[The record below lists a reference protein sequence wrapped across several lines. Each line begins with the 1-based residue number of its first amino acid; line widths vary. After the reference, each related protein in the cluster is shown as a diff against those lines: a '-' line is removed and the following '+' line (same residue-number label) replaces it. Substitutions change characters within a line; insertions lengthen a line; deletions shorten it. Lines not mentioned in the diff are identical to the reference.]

1 MLEQLEPR
9 SLWQYFEGLNAVPRA
24 SKREDEVIGFMLD
37 FGARLGLETLQDSA
51 GNVIIRKDATTG
63 MENAT
68 AVVLQAH
75 LDMVHQKNNDTIFDF
90 NTQGISMFIEDDWV
104 KAQGTTLGADNG
116 IGVAA
121 IMAVLASDTIVHPAI
136 EALFTIDEETGMTG
150 AKGLQPNLLKGKV
163 LLNLDTEND
172 SEIDIGC
179 AGGIDITARRSYI
192 PEACPQDMAG
202 CRLIVTGLRG
212 GHSGMEIHKGLGNAN
227 KIMNR
232 LLYSL
237 LPLDIRLSR
246 IDGGGLRNAIP
257 RESTAFFAIEE
268 STIDLLLSVVAQ
280 ESAAI
285 KQEFAVRDEDLEII
299 LERCELRAEEVLP
312 IGVQLKLLQTLY
324 AAPNG
329 VYRMSADFDNLVE
342 TSNNI
347 ARVKVG
353 GGKIIVKCLTRSSV
367 ESSKVDL
374 TNALKSCFELMD
386 AEVSVSGDYPGWTP
400 NPNSEIL
407 GVLKST
413 YRDLFGQDPQVVAC
427 HAGLECGLI
436 GNHYPE
442 MDMISFGPTIL
453 GAHSP
458 QERVSISSVQKF
470 WTFLLEILKEIPM
483 K

>member
-24 SKREDEVIGFMLD
+24 SKKEDEVIGFMLD

-192 PEACPQDMAG
+192 PEACPKDMAG

-470 WTFLLEILKEIPM
+470 WRFLVAILEHTR
-483 K
+483 

>member
-24 SKREDEVIGFMLD
+24 SKKEDEVIGFMLD

-470 WTFLLEILKEIPM
+470 WRFLVAILEHTR
-483 K
+483 